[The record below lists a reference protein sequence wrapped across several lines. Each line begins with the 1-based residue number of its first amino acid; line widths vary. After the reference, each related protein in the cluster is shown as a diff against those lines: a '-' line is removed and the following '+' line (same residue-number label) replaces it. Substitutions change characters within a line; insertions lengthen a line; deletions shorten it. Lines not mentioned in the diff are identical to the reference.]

1 MCSGIRPEDL
11 EGAPSFET
19 VRDKVESLLAG
30 KLLVGHALHHDLE
43 VETSTH
49 NICRKFVGY
58 GTTWGTFKNIF
69 ASVMD
74 PDPHGFALILVCRIR
89 PGGQK

>member
-11 EGAPSFET
+11 EGAPSFES

-43 VETSTH
+43 VVALTQ
-49 NICRKFVGY
+49 FVGY
-58 GTTWGTFKNIF
+58 GTFKNI
-69 ASVMD
+69 AD
-74 PDPHGFALILVCRIR
+74 PDPH
-89 PGGQK
+89 

>member
-19 VRDKVESLLAG
+19 VRDKVESLLAD

-43 VETSTH
+43 VP
-49 NICRKFVGY
+49 V
-58 GTTWGTFKNIF
+58 
-69 ASVMD
+69 
-74 PDPHGFALILVCRIR
+74 L
-89 PGGQK
+89 